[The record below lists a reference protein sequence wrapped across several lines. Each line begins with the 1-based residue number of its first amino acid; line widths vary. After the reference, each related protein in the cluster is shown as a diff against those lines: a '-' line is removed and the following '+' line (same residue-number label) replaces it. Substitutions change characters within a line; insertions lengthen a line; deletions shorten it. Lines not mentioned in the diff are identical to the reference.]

1 MVLKLIMLNILPHE
15 ENKKILTEYRLR
27 LAAVAVFAVAALIL
41 ASLILLV
48 PSYMLAV
55 SKHNFVAEELARLE
69 QKQSEVAQEK
79 EVSTQIRAVN
89 KKISIFL
96 AGPKEIQ
103 LTPSEVVLGIIAVKD
118 PAVKI
123 QSILYDINPDRERL
137 VLAGRADDRDSLAR
151 FLETLKKDTTFSKVD
166 LPIGSY
172 VKSTNIDF
180 SLVLE
185 RTVGTTPPKE

>member
-1 MVLKLIMLNILPHE
+1 MLNILPHE

-27 LAAVAVFAVAALIL
+27 LAVVAVFAVAALTL

-55 SKHNFVAEELARLE
+55 SKYNFVAGELARLE
-69 QKQSEVAQEK
+69 QKQGGAGQEK
-79 EVSTQIRAVN
+79 EITAQIREIN
-89 KKISIFL
+89 KKINLFMGDEKT
-96 AGPKEIQ
+96 ARQ
-103 LTPSEVVLGIIAVKD
+103 TPSEVILGIIADKD

-123 QSILYDINPDRERL
+123 QSVLYDIKPDLERL
-137 VLAGRADDRDSLAR
+137 VLSGRADDRDSLAR
-151 FLETLKKDTTFSKVD
+151 FLETLKKDPSFSKVE

-185 RTVGTTPPKE
+185 RTIKEAPPKK